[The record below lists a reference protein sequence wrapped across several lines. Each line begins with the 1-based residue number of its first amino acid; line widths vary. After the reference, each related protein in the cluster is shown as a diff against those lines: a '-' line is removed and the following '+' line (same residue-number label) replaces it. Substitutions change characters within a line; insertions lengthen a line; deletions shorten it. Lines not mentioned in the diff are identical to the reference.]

1 MSSANK
7 TLKTSDVSVVP
18 YKASRY
24 RIFDYSEFSSNGI
37 VIYSG
42 SNEQQSTTASL
53 SKQGLVYR
61 SIRHL
66 YYSHDLPSLAPTEPL
81 SQQNYV
87 QLQEDQDVSSKTI
100 NTLIYDN
107 YLQSTAASG
116 SIYADIR
123 YFPTSSNAQIAVVN
137 IPQILYGEQIGKSTF
152 NLYNDSEGT
161 TIVDDGNGNLID
173 PYGNSLKVG
182 NIIYSQGLAIITNP
196 AYAIPTITN
205 FSVGNLSFNSEITI
219 YQNQAR
225 CHINENEFNITL
237 NPSAISGS
245 YGVLQNNVTGS
256 DFHPYVTTV
265 GLYSAA
271 NELLVI
277 GKLAQPFPMPA
288 NTDVTFVVKWDS

>member
-7 TLKTSDVSVVP
+7 TLKTSDVSVTP
-18 YKASRY
+18 YKASR
-24 RIFDYSEFSSNGI
+24 SSTYNTPANGI
-37 VIYSG
+37 TLAIG
-42 SNEQQSTTASL
+42 NNELQSTTTPL
-53 SKQGLVYR
+53 STQGLLYR

-81 SQQNYV
+81 SEQNYI
-87 QLQEDQDVSSKTI
+87 QLQDDQKVTSKTN

-116 SIYADIR
+116 SIYADTR
-123 YFPTSSNAQIAVVN
+123 YFPTASYANIAVLS
-137 IPQILYGEQIGKSTF
+137 ISQILYGEQIGKNSVSFYLNYT
-152 NLYNDSEGT
+152 DT
-161 TIVDDGNGNLID
+161 TLVDDGNGNLYD
-173 PYGNSLKVG
+173 KYLPNMKVG
-182 NIIYSQGLAIITNP
+182 NIIYSQGILIITAP
-196 AYAIPTITN
+196 TYVSGIVDAIDNDPSGTLT
-205 FSVGNLSFNSEITI
+205 FTSETTI

-225 CHINENEFNITL
+225 CHVNENEFNMTL

-245 YGVLQNNVTGS
+245 YGALQNNVTGS

-271 NELLVI
+271 NDLLAI